1 MTRYLLTPAARDDLL
16 ELAEFIREDRP
27 RAAAKVLRELR
38 EVMRRLAR
46 SPEIGHLREDLA
58 DEPLR
63 FWPVYSYLIIYR
75 PHTRPIQ
82 ILLILHGSRDIR
94 AILEGGV

>member
-1 MTRYLLTPAARDDLL
+1 
-16 ELAEFIREDRP
+16 
-27 RAAAKVLRELR
+27 
-38 EVMRRLAR
+38 MRRLAR

-58 DEPLR
+58 DEPLQ

-75 PHTRPIQ
+75 PQTRPIQ
-82 ILLILHGSRDIR
+82 ILRILHGSRDIR